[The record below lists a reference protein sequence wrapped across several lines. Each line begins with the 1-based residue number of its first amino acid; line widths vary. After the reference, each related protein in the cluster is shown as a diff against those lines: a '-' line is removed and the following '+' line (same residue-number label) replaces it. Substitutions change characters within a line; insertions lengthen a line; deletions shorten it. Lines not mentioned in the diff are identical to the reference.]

1 VALPLSPVVLRV
13 PGATLRPKDAEEH
26 A

>member
-13 PGATLRPKDAEEH
+13 PGATLRQPDAEEH